1 VSATTNGTLFFDLP
15 LGTYTLTYATPFE
28 TGSASFHVLPLGSVG
43 LSAVAG
49 PCTNGVI
56 SVTATVTNTG
66 FQPGGPRPGAPA
78 VVAGEDAV
86 IGPAVACAEP
96 FGFVQDKPSRSIG
109 RLSLK
114 VVPCAEPRRLS

>member
-1 VSATTNGTLFFDLP
+1 MSATTNGTLFFDLP

-86 IGPAVACAEP
+86 IGPAV
-96 FGFVQDKPSRSIG
+96 IG
-109 RLSLK
+109 GLGLQ